1 MGTVH
6 SEQRWIT
13 HIFNNTQIML
23 KNTLCYLEVCSGWQL
38 LGKYYTSSPEM
49 RLHLLFFNSWPMRHV
64 TNLIRNKINL
74 IQHLGNWIYT
84 YLIGSRLNSYLLT
97 VGCRAHRG
105 GARGG
110 GLLWAAR
117 GQGGGGAGRQQLF
130 PAALGVC
137 QHRHRLR
144 LRRLGRIRW
153 VVRILI
159 LGSSGLRE
167 RVLPATFPVLKVV
180 SSFLCEMTKGWN
192 LYINININLQKI
204 EEKIRVN
211 LTFVNNRCSKFCFE
225 HLVPQGYLKLSHKL
239 RPSNQLYEPMPFY
252 IYI

>member
-49 RLHLLFFNSWPMRHV
+49 RLHLLFFNSWPTRHV

-117 GQGGGGAGRQQLF
+117 GQGGGGAGRQQLLP
-130 PAALGVC
+130 PAFGVG

-144 LRRLGRIRW
+144 GLRGRRLGRIRG
-153 VVRILI
+153 VVSMLI
-159 LGSSGLRE
+159 SDPPLRT
-167 RVLPATFPVLKVV
+167 RVAGAGAAGHLTPQVV
-180 SSFLCEMTKGWN
+180 SSFRCEMTKGWN
-192 LYINININLQKI
+192 LYININLQKI

-211 LTFVNNRCSKFCFE
+211 SNFCTIID
-225 HLVPQGYLKLSHKL
+225 VPNFALNIWYPKGTLS
-239 RPSNQLYEPMPFY
+239 
-252 IYI
+252 